1 MPLKFS
7 RQIGLAVA
15 IVTLIGSAAFT
26 VQAQAP
32 AENSAT
38 TPPTASAPAA
48 PAAATPAAGDP
59 TQSPQIE
66 KAGTNPPDIARGKIV
81 FERAANCL
89 NCHGWPGD
97 GVTGKNPRS
106 PGLAANLRASQLD
119 TDTMI
124 QIVSCGIP
132 GSQMPYHDSEAYK
145 DKRCY
150 DTLLSDYEVGKQP
163 IIGHT
168 VRNQDIINVVAY
180 VQQKI
185 KGRGKV
191 TKAECEEFFKPGAS
205 ACKNFQ

>member
-1 MPLKFS
+1 MLLGIS
-7 RQIGLAVA
+7 RKVGLAVA
-15 IVTLIGSAAFT
+15 LVALIGSAAFA

-32 AENSAT
+32 APPAAT
-38 TPPTASAPAA
+38 APAA
-48 PAAATPAAGDP
+48 PAASAATPAGDA
-59 TQSPQIE
+59 THSPEIE
-66 KAGTNPPDIARGKIV
+66 KIGTTAPDIARGKVV
-81 FERAANCL
+81 FERTANCL

-106 PGLAANLRASQLD
+106 PGLAANLRETQLD

-124 QIVSCGIP
+124 QVVSCGIP
-132 GSQMPYHDSEAYK
+132 GSQMPYHDAEAYK

-150 DTLLSDYEVGKQP
+150 DTLLSDYEPGKQP

-185 KGRGKV
+185 KGRGKP